1 MKSTN
6 KTSAGLNIG
15 SQQRQ
20 SIKSRADK
28 VLGASGSLS
37 TKSGKSTSA
46 KVPPPMSSK
55 TSKSLAGSALTQKN
69 AAKKTGLTDKQKLYA
84 EFEREEQEYREAFAD
99 FDFDSAWNKPKTPE
113 EIAEMALHQEA
124 AKNFFKKDARV
135 NFRISQR
142 DLDLLKQ
149 KANSEGMPYQ
159 TMLGSLVHKFVNNMI

>member
-55 TSKSLAGSALTQKN
+55 TSNSMLSLKEKSKNIVKRSLILTLIQLGTSQKRPKKSLKWLSTKKPQKTFL
-69 AAKKTGLTDKQKLYA
+69 KKMRG
-84 EFEREEQEYREAFAD
+84 
-99 FDFDSAWNKPKTPE
+99 
-113 EIAEMALHQEA
+113 
-124 AKNFFKKDARV
+124 
-135 NFRISQR
+135 
-142 DLDLLKQ
+142 
-149 KANSEGMPYQ
+149 
-159 TMLGSLVHKFVNNMI
+159 